1 MKELFFNL
9 SRKRLILGL
18 LTALMGIYQVYAQQ
32 TITGKVVGEDDVGIP
47 GVNVLVKG
55 TTTGQITDFD
65 GNFSISATEN
75 DVITISYLG
84 FITQNI
90 TVGNQ
95 TTINV
100 KLLADTQALDEI
112 VVIGYG
118 TARKSD
124 LTGSVSQVSAKSFEG
139 QPLARLEEALQGRA
153 AGVTVAKAN
162 GAPGAAIKVRIRGAN
177 SINRSNDPLVVI
189 DGFIGGDL
197 STLNPN
203 DIASIDVLKD
213 ASATAVYGS
222 RGSNGVVLVSTKK
235 GKGVTKVDVD
245 FFTTIST
252 VPDLIPTLGAADFAR
267 IENSRR
273 IRGGGSAIFTDQE
286 IAGFAA
292 NGGTNYQDEIFQTAI
307 SQNLQLSA
315 SGSEGKIGY
324 FISGNY
330 VNQEGVVINTNYER
344 YSLRSNVNAN
354 ISDKFKIGFNI
365 FGSRTTTIN
374 DLNQFGRFQGSVV
387 LNALSWDPTTPIFD
401 ENGNYNNVSER
412 NLASLNYNPVANLTL
427 ANVENI
433 RDRIDANINLSY
445 DILENLNYT
454 LIAGAT
460 TFNGSNESYRTFRA
474 DPPTAGFGDNKNT
487 THQISNIL
495 TWSKEFGQ
503 HNVKAT
509 GVYEFSGIQNR
520 FNGYNAAR
528 LFVPGGFYFAETAP
542 GSGQSVFNNFS
553 ERSIQSLMARGEYI
567 YNNALFVT
575 GTIRMDESSV
585 FRSENRRG
593 YFPSVALAYSF
604 DNMTF
609 IEKSNVFS
617 SLKLRAGWG
626 QVGNENIDPY
636 TTFPNVQ
643 NANFSFNGSDS
654 TPGVAPNSF
663 GNPDLKWETTTQT
676 NIGIDLGF
684 LNGRANLSIDAYQKN
699 TTDLLLDDPVIP
711 SNGGNV
717 TISKNIGEVENK
729 GIDVAISADVIN
741 TDNFNWNTNFNLSHF
756 KNEVTDLGGRDEIQG
771 TFGSIDGQGRTWNII
786 QVGQPLGQFNGATF
800 LGTWKT
806 SEAAEAA
813 TFGRAP
819 GDARYL
825 RDENGDIVFS
835 AIGNG
840 TPTLTWGFN
849 NTITYKNWDLNI
861 FFQGVH
867 GFDILN
873 AVQGVIVGNTG
884 NQRSFL
890 APEQLN
896 QWTPQ
901 NETDIPAG
909 GPNEAGS
916 TRYIEKGDFIR
927 LSNLTLGYTLKDV
940 KHLNANVKLYITGQ
954 NLFLITDY
962 SGYDPE
968 LTSVPA
974 DDNAGNKSV
983 DVAAG
988 INAGAYPNP
997 RSFIFGV
1004 KVGF

>member
-9 SRKRLILGL
+9 SRKHLILGL
-18 LTALMGIYQVYAQQ
+18 LTTLMGVYQVHAQQ
-32 TITGKVVGEDDVGIP
+32 TITGKVTGEDDVGIP

-65 GNFSISATEN
+65 GYFNISATPE
-75 DVITISYLG
+75 DILTISYLG
-84 FITQNI
+84 FISQNV

-95 TTINV
+95 TTINI
-100 KLLADTQALDEI
+100 KLLADTQALEEI

-124 LTGSVSQVSAKSFEG
+124 LTGAVSQVSAKSFED

-252 VPDLIPTLGAADFAR
+252 VPDLLPTLGAADFAR

-273 IRGGGSAIFTDQE
+273 IRGGGTAIFTDQE
-286 IAGFAA
+286 IAGFTA
-292 NGGTNYQDEIFQTAI
+292 NGGTNYQDKIFQTAI

-330 VNQEGVVINTNYER
+330 ANQEGVVINTNYER

-354 ISDKFKIGFNI
+354 ISDKLKIGFNI
-365 FGSRTTTIN
+365 FGSRTSTIN
-374 DLNQFGRFQGSVV
+374 DLNKFNRFQGSIV
-387 LNALSWDPTTPIFD
+387 LNALTWDPTTPIFD
-401 ENGNYNNVSER
+401 ANGNYNNVSER
-412 NLASLNYNPVANLTL
+412 SLASLNYNPVANLTL
-427 ANVENI
+427 ANIENI
-433 RDRIDANINLSY
+433 RDRIDANFNLSY
-445 DILENLNYT
+445 DILKNLNYT

-460 TFNGSNESYRTFRA
+460 TFNGSNESYRTFRV

-495 TWSKEFGQ
+495 TWKKEFGK

-542 GSGQSVFNNFS
+542 GSSQTVNNNFT
-553 ERSIQSLMARGEYI
+553 ERTIQSLMARGEYI

-585 FRSENRRG
+585 FRSDNRRG
-593 YFPSVALAYSF
+593 YFPSVALAYSLN
-604 DNMTF
+604 DMPF
-609 IEKSNVFS
+609 IENSDVFS
-617 SLKLRAGWG
+617 NLKLRAGWG

-643 NANFSFNGSDS
+643 NANFSFNGSE
-654 TPGVAPNSF
+654 TIPGVAPNSF

-676 NIGIDLGF
+676 NVGVDVAF
-684 LNGRANLSIDAYQKN
+684 LNGRINLSVDAYQKN

-729 GIDVAISADVIN
+729 GIDVSISADAIS
-741 TDNFNWNTNFNLSHF
+741 TDNFNWNTNFNLSHSQ
-756 KNEVTDLGGRDEIQG
+756 NEVIDLGGRDEIQG
-771 TFGSIDGQGRTWNII
+771 TFGSIDGQERTWNII
-786 QVGQPLGQFNGATF
+786 QVGQPLGQFNGTTF

-806 SEAAEAA
+806 SEATEAA
-813 TFGRAP
+813 VFGRIP
-819 GDARYL
+819 GDAKYL
-825 RDENGDIVFS
+825 RDENGDIVFG

-849 NTITYKNWDLNI
+849 NTITYKNWDLNV

-867 GFDILN
+867 DFDILN

-916 TRYIEKGDFIR
+916 TRYVEKGDFIR
-927 LSNLTLGYTLKDV
+927 LSNLTLGYTIKDI
-940 KHLNANVKLYITGQ
+940 KNLNANVKLYVTGQ

-968 LTSVPA
+968 LTSIPA

>member
-1 MKELFFNL
+1 MKEQSSKLLKKCF
-9 SRKRLILGL
+9 ITCL
-18 LTALMGIYQVYAQQ
+18 LTLIIGISDAHAQQ

-47 GVNVLVKG
+47 GVNILVEG
-55 TTTGQITDFD
+55 TSTGQITDFD
-65 GNFSISATEN
+65 GNFSISADTG
-75 DVITISYLG
+75 DQLIISYLG
-84 FITQNI
+84 FITQKITIGNTTNI
-90 TVGNQ
+90 N
-95 TTINV
+95 I
-100 KLLADTQALDEI
+100 KLIADVQSLDDV

-124 LTGSVSQVSAKSFEG
+124 LTGAVTQVSAKSFED

-162 GAPGAAIKVRIRGAN
+162 GAPGSAIKVRIRGAN
-177 SINRSNDPLVVI
+177 SINRSNDPLIVI

-222 RGSNGVVLVSTKK
+222 RGSNGVVLISTKK
-235 GKGVTKVDVD
+235 GKGVAKIDID
-245 FFTTIST
+245 FFTTISA
-252 VPDLIPTLGAADFAR
+252 VPELLPTLGAADFSR

-273 IRGGGSAIFTDQE
+273 IRGGGTAIFTDAE
-286 IAGFAA
+286 IAGFEA

-315 SGSEGKIGY
+315 NGSEGKVGY

-344 YSLRSNVNAN
+344 YSLRSNLNAN

-401 ENGNYNNVSER
+401 ENGNYNNLSNR
-412 NLASLNYNPVANLTL
+412 SLASLNYNPVANLTL

-433 RDRIDANINLSY
+433 SDRIDANINLSY
-445 DILENLNYT
+445 NILENLTYT
-454 LIAGAT
+454 LIAGVT
-460 TFNGSNESYRTFRA
+460 TFNGSSESYRTFRA
-474 DPPTAGFGDNKNT
+474 DPPTATFGNNKNT

-495 TWSKEFGQ
+495 SWQKEFGK
-503 HNVKAT
+503 HNLKAT

-520 FNGYNAAR
+520 FNGYTAAR

-542 GSGQSVFNNFS
+542 SSSQTVFNNFS
-553 ERSIQSLMARGEYI
+553 ERSIQSLMARSEYI
-567 YNNALFVT
+567 YNDALFVT
-575 GTIRMDESSV
+575 GTVRMDESSV
-585 FRSENRRG
+585 FRSDNRRG

-604 DNMTF
+604 DNMPF
-609 IEKSNVFS
+609 IENSTIFSN
-617 SLKLRAGWG
+617 LKLRAGWG

-643 NANFSFNGSDS
+643 NANFSFNGSDA
-654 TPGVAPNSF
+654 TPGVTPDSF

-676 NIGIDLGF
+676 NVGVDLTF
-684 LNGRANLSIDAYQKN
+684 LKGRINFSIDAYQKN
-699 TTDLLLDDPVIP
+699 TTDLLLDDPIIP

-729 GIDVAISADVIN
+729 GIDIAIAADVVN
-741 TDNFNWNTNFNLSHF
+741 TDNFNWNSNFNLSHS

-771 TFGSIDGQGRTWNII
+771 TFGSIDGQGRIWNII
-786 QVGQPLGQFNGATF
+786 QVGQPLGQFNGTTF

-813 TFGRAP
+813 TFGRIP
-819 GDARYL
+819 GDAKYL
-825 RDENGDIVFS
+825 RDENGEILFG

-849 NTITYKNWDLNI
+849 NTITYKNWDLNV

-867 GFDILN
+867 NFDILN

-916 TRYIEKGDFIR
+916 TRYVEKGDFIR

-940 KHLNANVKLYITGQ
+940 KHINANVKLYVTGQ

-962 SGYDPE
+962 TGYDPE